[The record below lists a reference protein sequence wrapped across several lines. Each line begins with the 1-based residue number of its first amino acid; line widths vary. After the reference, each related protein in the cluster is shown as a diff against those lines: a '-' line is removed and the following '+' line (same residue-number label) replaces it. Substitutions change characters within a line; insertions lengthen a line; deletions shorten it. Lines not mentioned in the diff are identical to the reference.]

1 LDYADDVKAREMH
14 TWFWWENLKE
24 RNNLDG
30 LGVDV
35 GIILK

>member
-1 LDYADDVKAREMH
+1 LDYADDVKTREMH
-14 TWFWWENLKE
+14 TRFWWEDLKE
-24 RNNLDG
+24 RNNLGG